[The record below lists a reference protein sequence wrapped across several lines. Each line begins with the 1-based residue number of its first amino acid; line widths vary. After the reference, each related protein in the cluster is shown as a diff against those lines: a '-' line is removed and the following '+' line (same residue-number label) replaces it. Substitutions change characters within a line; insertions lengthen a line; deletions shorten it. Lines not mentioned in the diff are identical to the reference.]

1 MAYNKSTEALNYD
14 EALRYAMRLCAR
26 QELYKKYIRDKLFLR
41 KVLPDD
47 IEKVIEELEKNKF
60 IDEYRYARA
69 FVNDRMKLSRWGL
82 QRIKSTL
89 KQKGIPQFVITET
102 CRGLETQELYDNGL
116 YLAKKKIKTI
126 KGDKPLVIQRK
137 VYNFLAYRG
146 YDAGMIW
153 KILAELKVEI
163 SNTDPDT

>member
-1 MAYNKSTEALNYD
+1 MAYSKSTTPLNYD
-14 EALRYAMRLCAR
+14 EALSYAMRLCAR
-26 QELYKKYIRDKLFLR
+26 QELYKKYIRDKLALR
-41 KVLPDD
+41 KALPVD
-47 IEKVIEELEKNKF
+47 IEKVIDELGKNKF

-69 FVNDRMKLSRWGL
+69 FVNDKLKLSRWGM
-82 QRIKSTL
+82 QRIISTL

-126 KGDKPLVIQRK
+126 KKDKPLVIQRK

-163 SNTDPDT
+163 SDTDADI